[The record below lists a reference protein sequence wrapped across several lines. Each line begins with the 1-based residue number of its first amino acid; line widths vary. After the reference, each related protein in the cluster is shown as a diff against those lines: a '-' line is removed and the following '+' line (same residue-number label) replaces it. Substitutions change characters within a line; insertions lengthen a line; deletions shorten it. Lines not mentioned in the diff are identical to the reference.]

1 MVHAI
6 EAFTSK
12 SKNNNPIS
20 KALAEKSLMLLS
32 DSIIKAVENGKNDAV
47 ARNQMLLGSLMAGMS
62 FANSQLLL
70 CTLAYPLGGI

>member
-1 MVHAI
+1 MLWFAI

-47 ARNQMLLGSLMAGMS
+47 ARNQMLLGH
-62 FANSQLLL
+62 
-70 CTLAYPLGGI
+70 